1 MHKDGKPL
9 MEMAT
14 CDRDSAGPSAKLEPV
29 NVSVITATGTMAG
42 KPEAVR
48 NTKPFIGDY
57 CLSIDHNLEG
67 ICQGKLY
74 PTEQLFA

>member
-14 CDRDSAGPSAKLEPV
+14 CGRDSAGPFVKLKPV

-48 NTKPFIGDY
+48 NTRPYTRPFIGDY
-57 CLSIDHNLEG
+57 RLSIGHNWKE
-67 ICQGKLY
+67 ICQGKI
-74 PTEQLFA
+74 